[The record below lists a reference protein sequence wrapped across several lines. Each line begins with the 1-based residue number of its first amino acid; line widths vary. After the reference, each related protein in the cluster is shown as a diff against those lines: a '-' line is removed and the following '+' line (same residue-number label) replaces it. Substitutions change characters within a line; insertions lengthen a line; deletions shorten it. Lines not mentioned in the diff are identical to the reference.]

1 MKGEK
6 GGGGDAT
13 ELSAQVLALC
23 PQTGSSTLG
32 SGDRR
37 SRVLLTQ
44 SGHLSHRMPGHIWRE
59 KGQPATPS
67 SLYANAGAE
76 MDAFSQYWTGSQHGL
91 SRAPVSVMGNVP
103 LRETDENPDETWMR
117 RSNTPPFPPRIYKTF
132 SSALVGLFFK
142 SLISSTADKFTP
154 TLRS

>member
-6 GGGGDAT
+6 GGGGDAM

-32 SGDRR
+32 SGDCR

-44 SGHLSHRMPGHIWRE
+44 SGHPSHRMPGHIWRE
-59 KGQPATPS
+59 KGQPVPPS
-67 SLYANAGAE
+67 SLYTNAGAE
-76 MDAFSQYWTGSQHGL
+76 MEAFSQYWTGSQREL
-91 SRAPVSVMGNVP
+91 SRAPVSVMGTVP

-117 RSNTPPFPPRIYKTF
+117 RTNTPRIYKTF

-142 SLISSTADKFTP
+142 SLIGSTADKFTP